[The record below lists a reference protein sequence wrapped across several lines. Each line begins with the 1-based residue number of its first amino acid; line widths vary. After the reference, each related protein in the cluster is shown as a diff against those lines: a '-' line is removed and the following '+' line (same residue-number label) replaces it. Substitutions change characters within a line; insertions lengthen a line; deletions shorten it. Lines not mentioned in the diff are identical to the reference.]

1 MSFTD
6 VGSHRSSTMRPGSDV
21 SQSRSPHDHGVRT
34 ITGDVIDIPVVDDG
48 PGIGGIDSA
57 ELFAPG
63 FHAPDSPGSGLGL
76 SLACRL
82 ARAAGGDFDV
92 TAGTRQTTFVVSPPR
107 ATETRA
113 IMPAKTSR
121 IARKPGQIVTA
132 RAAPK

>member
-92 TAGTRQTTFVVSPPR
+92 
-107 ATETRA
+107 RA

-121 IARKPGQIVTA
+121 IARKQGQIVTA